1 MIYGD
6 HKVISVNARGDVL
19 RVLVED
25 METGEREYRVIPMA

>member
-25 METGEREYRVIPMA
+25 LETGERQYQVIPMP